1 MAQNISFNG
10 TVYTIPDT
18 GETDWGEN
26 LTNYFVAIPQGA
38 LQKTGGTFTLT
49 ADVNFGPNYG
59 VLAAYLKSR
68 GADPATIGLVRLTK
82 TDAIVWRNQAN
93 SGNLQLTIDSS
104 NNLTWDGVK
113 LVRSGEIV
121 NADVAANA
129 AIARS
134 KLASGTNY
142 RLLANNSTGV
152 MSENAALTAANVVY
166 ADANGQLAG
175 EATLAK
181 TRGGSGQDNSSITF
195 PASGTLA
202 TQAGTETLTNKSM
215 SGASNTFTNI
225 PLTTAVT
232 GVLPNA
238 NTTAA
243 SANTPSAIVSRDG
256 SGNFSA
262 GTISADLSGNSS
274 TATAPASGSPSGAV
288 VLDGSG
294 NFTSVAPSTAGN
306 LMTSDGS
313 TWFSSPAPTANTSEL
328 LQNLGLAV
336 TASAGTMTIALKQAD
351 GSTNPASGSG
361 AVIAG
366 FRDATAANGNY
377 SLVSVTSSLSMTL
390 AGATTLG
397 AASGVASYVYVYLF
411 NNAGILTL
419 GASLN
424 AYDESALQSSSTTTT
439 SNAVIYQASAVASKP
454 VRLIG
459 RFLATNT
466 ASAWASPTE
475 VGVQPIQPTSVTMQ
489 AGGTTTGGSGAAS
502 IIIFGTTTFDTN
514 SGYNTATGRYTVSQS
529 GYYLVQTYLN
539 GSNSVVV
546 SIYKNASAGNPLCV
560 TSSGPGLGWGS
571 TIVSC
576 AAGDIIDLRTSASIG
591 SWGGG
596 SYWSVMKI
604 S

>member
-1 MAQNISFNG
+1 MAQSISFNG
-10 TVYTIPDT
+10 LVYTIPDT

-26 LTNYFVAIPQGA
+26 LTNFFVAIPQGA

-68 GADPATIGLVRLTK
+68 GANPATIGLVRLTK

-142 RLLANNSTGV
+142 RILANNSTGV
-152 MSENAALTAANVVY
+152 MSENAALSAANVVY
-166 ADANGQLAG
+166 ADTNGQLAG

-195 PASGTLA
+195 PASGVLVTE
-202 TQAGTETLTNKSM
+202 AGTETLTNKSM
-215 SGASNTFTNI
+215 SGGSNTFTNI
-225 PLTTAVT
+225 SLTTAVT
-232 GVLPNA
+232 GILPNA

-243 SANTPSAIVSRDG
+243 SANTASAIVARDS

-262 GTISADLSGNSS
+262 GTITAALTGNAA
-274 TATAPASGSPSGAV
+274 TATAPASGTARGAV
-288 VLDGSG
+288 TLNASG
-294 NFTSVAPSTAGN
+294 NFTSVAPSTSGN
-306 LMTSDGS
+306 VMTSDG
-313 TWFSSPAPTANTSEL
+313 TDWISSPASSANASEL
-328 LQNLGLAV
+328 LQNLGLSV

-351 GSTNPASGSG
+351 ASTDPVAGSG
-361 AVIAG
+361 AVVAG
-366 FRDATAANGNY
+366 FRNATSATGAYN
-377 SLVSVTSSLSMTL
+377 LVSVTGALSMTL

-397 AASGVASYVYVYLF
+397 AASGVAQYVYVYLF
-411 NNAGILTL
+411 NNAGAVTL

-424 AYDESALQSSSTTTT
+424 AYDEGALQSSSTTTT
-439 SNAVIYQASAVASKP
+439 SNSVIYQASALSSKP

-466 ASAWASPTE
+466 ASSWASPTE
-475 VGVQPIQPTSVTMQ
+475 VSIQPFEKKPVTMQ
-489 AGGTTTGGSGAAS
+489 ASGATTGGSGAAS
-502 IIIFGTTTFDTN
+502 IIICGTTTFDTN
-514 SGYNTATGRYTVSQS
+514 AGYNASTGRYTVSEA
-529 GYYLVQTYLN
+529 GYFLVQAYLN
-539 GSNSVVV
+539 GSNSVLV
-546 SIYKNASAGNPLCV
+546 SLYKNGSIGNPVCV

-571 TIVSC
+571 TLVSC
-576 AAGDIIDLRTSASIG
+576 AAGDILDLRTSASIG
-591 SWGGG
+591 GWGGG

-604 S
+604 N